1 MILLFLLHLLIRFLI
16 AKNLNQNI
24 LMILINICLFSLN
37 LLQNSIIFSSISL
50 IFLLIY
56 LFLFLFLPF
65 TFTITII
72 VFIIF
77 FYLYS
82 LQTSS
87 FFSYL
92 FSIITTLINFPLIFL
107 LLFMITLT
115 VISFSPTILS
125 HSYQFTAL
133 ATKYMKQIS
142 ILRFDLHIRL
152 LFRWELTWSDF
163 LVFLLWTHWQVVYHD
178 WFYRL
183 AGWWHRRGWIA
194 TKKLFIS
201 IIINSI
207 ISFECFYFPF
217 LLLLFSFL
225 FNSFFIAT

>member
-1 MILLFLLHLLIRFLI
+1 MILLFLHLLIRFLI
-16 AKNLNQNI
+16 ARNLNQSI
-24 LMILINICLFSLN
+24 LIILINISLFSLN
-37 LLQNSIIFSSISL
+37 ILQNSIIFRNISL

-56 LFLFLFLPF
+56 LFLFLFLPS

-72 VFIIF
+72 VFIIL

-82 LQTSS
+82 LQTIS

-107 LLFMITLT
+107 LLFMIAWT
-115 VISFSPTILS
+115 VISFTPIILS
-125 HSYQFTAL
+125 HSYHTTAL

-178 WFYRL
+178 WFYL
-183 AGWWHRRGWIA
+183 LGGWWHRRGWITA
-194 TKKLFIS
+194 KKLFIS

-225 FNSFFIAT
+225 FNSFFIVT

>member
-77 FYLYS
+77 FYQYS

-152 LFRWELTWSDF
+152 LFR
-163 LVFLLWTHWQVVYHD
+163 
-178 WFYRL
+178 
-183 AGWWHRRGWIA
+183 
-194 TKKLFIS
+194 
-201 IIINSI
+201 
-207 ISFECFYFPF
+207 
-217 LLLLFSFL
+217 
-225 FNSFFIAT
+225 